1 MLFKIAYRN
10 IWRNPLR
17 SWVVI
22 IAIAL
27 GVWALLLILGYVN
40 GMTQSYVNNAIRE
53 DLSHLQIH
61 SKAFKDNPEA
71 KYFLPNADS
80 SLSAFRQAQDNAFR
94 QMLPELKAA
103 TARSLAQ
110 GIIASPKSSRGVMV
124 KGVNPEQEEAV
135 TQFSH
140 NITEGV
146 SFGESQKKH
155 PIIISTRLAS
165 LLKTGLHKK
174 VVLTLQNTQGNVVA
188 TSFRI
193 IGLYE
198 SNNNKRDEVQVY
210 ILRKDLNDILGIPA
224 HAAHEIA
231 LLLNSE
237 KNVDTLAARLRLMN
251 PDWKVETYKQLAPE
265 IELFKS
271 QMKYSIGLI
280 VFIVML
286 ALVFG
291 IINTMLMAVLE
302 RFRELGMLMAIGMNR
317 RRVFSMIVLE
327 TLMLGIIGAPLGM
340 LFMLLS
346 MMHLGTQGLDL
357 SSFSE
362 GMQEFGLESI
372 VIFQLP
378 PEQYWQIGL
387 AVLITALIGSLYPAW
402 KAIRLKPAEAIHAL

>member
-27 GVWALLLILGYVN
+27 GVWAVLLILGYVN

-61 SKAFKDNPEA
+61 HKNFRDNPEA
-71 KYFLPNADS
+71 KYYLQNADS
-80 SLSAFRQAQDNAFR
+80 LSSALRQIPLKEQE
-94 QMLPELKAA
+94 LPNIKAV

-110 GIIASPKSSRGVMV
+110 GIIASAKSSRGVMV
-124 KGVNPEQEEAV
+124 KGVIPGQEQEV
-135 TQFSH
+135 TQFDR
-140 NITEGV
+140 NIVDGV
-146 SFGESQKKH
+146 WFGESPKKH

-165 LLKTGLHKK
+165 LLKVGLHKK
-174 VVLTLQNTQGNVVA
+174 VVLTLQNTDGDVVA

-198 SNNNKRDEVQVY
+198 TNNNKRDELQVL
-210 ILRKDLNDILGIPA
+210 ILRKDLNHILNIPPD
-224 HAAHEIA
+224 AAHEIA
-231 LLLNSE
+231 VLLNSDE
-237 KNVDTLAARLRLMN
+237 KVDTLAARLRLIN

-265 IELFKS
+265 IELFQN
-271 QMKYSIGLI
+271 QMKYTIGMI

-286 ALVFG
+286 ALIFG

-302 RFRELGMLMAIGMNR
+302 RVRELGMLMAIGMNR
-317 RRVFSMIVLE
+317 RRVFGMIVLE

-346 MMHLGTQGLDL
+346 MIYLGTTGLDL
-357 SSFSE
+357 SAFSE

-372 VIFQLP
+372 VVFQLP

-387 AVLITALIGSLYPAW
+387 AVLLTALIGSLYPAW
-402 KAIRLKPAEAIHAL
+402 KAIRLKPAEAIHSL

>member
-27 GVWALLLILGYVN
+27 GVWAVLLILGYVN

-61 SKAFKDNPEA
+61 DKNFRDNPEA
-71 KYFLPNADS
+71 KYYLQNADS
-80 SLSAFRQAQDNAFR
+80 LSSALRQIPLKEQE
-94 QMLPELKAA
+94 LPNIKAV

-110 GIIASPKSSRGVMV
+110 GIIASAKSSRGVMV
-124 KGVNPEQEEAV
+124 KGVIPGQEQEV
-135 TQFSH
+135 TQFDR
-140 NITEGV
+140 NIVDGV
-146 SFGESQKKH
+146 WFGESPKKH

-165 LLKTGLHKK
+165 LLKVGLHKK
-174 VVLTLQNTQGNVVA
+174 VVLTLQNTDGDVVA

-198 SNNNKRDEVQVY
+198 TNNNKRDELQVL
-210 ILRKDLNDILGIPA
+210 ILRKDLNHILNIPPD
-224 HAAHEIA
+224 AAHEIA
-231 LLLNSE
+231 VLLNSDE
-237 KNVDTLAARLRLMN
+237 KVDTLAARLRLIN

-265 IELFKS
+265 IELFQN
-271 QMKYSIGLI
+271 QMKYTIGMI

-286 ALVFG
+286 ALIFG

-302 RFRELGMLMAIGMNR
+302 RVRELGMLMAIGMNR
-317 RRVFSMIVLE
+317 RRVFGMIVLE

-346 MMHLGTQGLDL
+346 MIYLGTTGLDL
-357 SSFSE
+357 SAFSE
-362 GMQEFGLESI
+362 GMQEFGLGSI
-372 VIFQLP
+372 VVFQLP

-387 AVLITALIGSLYPAW
+387 AVLLTALIGSLYPAW
-402 KAIRLKPAEAIHAL
+402 KAIRLKPAEAIHSL

>member
-27 GVWALLLILGYVN
+27 GVWAVLLILGYVN

-61 SKAFKDNPEA
+61 DKNFRDNPEA
-71 KYFLPNADS
+71 KYYLQNADS
-80 SLSAFRQAQDNAFR
+80 LSSALRQI
-94 QMLPELKAA
+94 PLKEQETPNIKAV

-110 GIIASPKSSRGVMV
+110 GIIASAKSSRGVMV
-124 KGVNPEQEEAV
+124 KGVIPGQEQEV
-135 TQFSH
+135 TQFDR
-140 NITEGV
+140 NIVDGV
-146 SFGESQKKH
+146 WFGESPKRH

-165 LLKTGLHKK
+165 LLKVGLHKK
-174 VVLTLQNTQGNVVA
+174 VVLTLQNTDGDVVA

-198 SNNNKRDEVQVY
+198 TNNNKRDELQVL
-210 ILRKDLNDILGIPA
+210 ILRKDLNHILNIPPD
-224 HAAHEIA
+224 AAHEIA
-231 LLLNSE
+231 VLLNSDE
-237 KNVDTLAARLRLMN
+237 KVDTLAARLRLIN

-265 IELFKS
+265 IELFQN
-271 QMKYSIGLI
+271 QMKYTIGMI

-286 ALVFG
+286 ALIFG

-302 RFRELGMLMAIGMNR
+302 RVRELGMLMAIGMNR
-317 RRVFSMIVLE
+317 RRVFGMIVLE

-346 MMHLGTQGLDL
+346 MIYLGTTGLDL
-357 SSFSE
+357 SAFSE

-372 VIFQLP
+372 VVFQLP

-387 AVLITALIGSLYPAW
+387 AVLLTALIGSLYPAW
-402 KAIRLKPAEAIHAL
+402 KAIRLKPAEAIHSL

>member
-10 IWRNPLR
+10 IWRSPLR

-40 GMTQSYVNNAIRE
+40 GMTQSYINNAIRE

-61 SKAFKDNPEA
+61 DKAFRDNPEA
-71 KYFLPNADS
+71 KYYLQNADS
-80 SLSAFRQAQDNAFR
+80 LSVALRQIPLKEQA
-94 QMLPELKAA
+94 LPDIKAV

-110 GIIASPKSSRGVMV
+110 GIIASAKSSRGVMV
-124 KGVNPEQEEAV
+124 KGVIPGQEREV
-135 TQFSH
+135 TQFDR
-140 NITEGV
+140 NLAEGV
-146 SFGESQKKH
+146 WFGESPKKH

-165 LLKTGLHKK
+165 LLKVGLHKK
-174 VVLTLQNTQGNVVA
+174 VVLTLQNTEGDVVA

-198 SNNNKRDEVQVY
+198 TNNNKRDELQVL
-210 ILRKDLNDILGIPA
+210 ILRKDLNDILNIPP

-231 LLLNSE
+231 VLLDSD
-237 KNVDTLAARLRLMN
+237 KKVDTLAARLRLVN

-265 IELFKS
+265 IELFQS
-271 QMKYSIGLI
+271 QMKYTIGMI

-302 RFRELGMLMAIGMNR
+302 RVRELGMLMAIGMNR
-317 RRVFSMIVLE
+317 RRVFGMIVLE

-340 LFMLLS
+340 VFMLLS
-346 MMHLGTQGLDL
+346 MIHLGTTGLDL
-357 SSFSE
+357 SAFSE

-387 AVLITALIGSLYPAW
+387 AVLLTALIGSLYPAW